1 MKNFSLS
8 IYLVICLFIGVSCQK
23 RTDDTDLVI
32 SDELSFI
39 LLTEGDSMFL
49 VSAEND
55 RLVKEK
61 QTNRDASASIYLS
74 EDQKLLFSMNR
85 TEGQINIM
93 DISRFNRWLPKPLE
107 RPLPTHWTGQDN
119 HSLVFNDGDGSVIY
133 VKSIP
138 STTEGFTVGIYQVP
152 GGVAHHGAALYLR
165 GDAIAMTFKNEDEEG
180 ALPKKVALVE
190 ISSQE
195 VMLST
200 EDLALGG
207 IHGAHSNGIFAL
219 FGSPEGILWVKEDQS
234 YGLIPNPQPLENSS
248 GNWIGTIEGA
258 GNTFVGSSRNHGL
271 FKIDPENQ
279 QIDLLY
285 SSDQIADFQI
295 SPDGKHTLVLS
306 KDNRLI
312 LLDNSEL
319 QVLAENTVPNQPEIP
334 KGFKMAIRNDL
345 LFVAA
350 LGYKQIQ
357 VLDLKTL
364 KALKTLQSDVEISE
378 FKLLVKS

>member
-1 MKNFSLS
+1 MKNFLLS
-8 IYLVICLFIGVSCQK
+8 IYLIICLYLGFSCQS
-23 RTDDTDLVI
+23 RTDKTDHVV
-32 SDELSFI
+32 SDELSFL

-49 VSAEND
+49 VSAEKD
-55 RLVKEK
+55 RLIKEK
-61 QTNRDASASIYLS
+61 QNVRDASASIYLS

-107 RPLPTHWTGQDN
+107 RPQPTHWTGMDN
-119 HSLVFNDGDGSVIY
+119 HSLIFNDGDASVIY

-138 STTEGFTVGIYQVP
+138 STTEGFTVGIYQAP
-152 GGVAHHGAALYLR
+152 GVAHHGAALYLN

-195 VMLST
+195 VLMTT
-200 EDLALGG
+200 EDISIGG
-207 IHGAHSNGIFAL
+207 IHGAHSNGNFAL
-219 FGSPEGILWVKEDQS
+219 FGATDGVLWVKEDKS

-279 QIDLLY
+279 RIDLLF
-285 SSDQIADFQI
+285 SSDQIADYQI

-312 LLDNSEL
+312 LLDNTEL
-319 QVLAENTVPNQPEIP
+319 KQLAENTVPDLPEVP
-334 KGFKMAIRNDL
+334 KGIKMAMNNEL

-364 KALKTLQSDVEISE
+364 KALKTLQSDVEISD
-378 FKLLVKS
+378 FKLLEKS

>member
-1 MKNFSLS
+1 MKNSTLS

-23 RTDDTDLVI
+23 RTDDTDQVI
-32 SDELSFI
+32 SNEYSFI

-49 VSAEND
+49 VSAEKD
-55 RLVKEK
+55 RLIKEK
-61 QTNRDASASIYLS
+61 QTIKDASASIYLS

-107 RPLPTHWTGQDN
+107 RPQPTHWTGKDN
-119 HSLVFNDGDGSVIY
+119 HSLIFNDGDGSVIY

-138 STTEGFTVGIYQVP
+138 STTEGFTVGIYQAP
-152 GGVAHHGAALYLR
+152 GVAHHGAALYLN

-195 VMLST
+195 VLMTT
-200 EDLALGG
+200 EDITLGG

-219 FGSPEGILWVKEDQS
+219 FGSTDGILWIKEDKT
-234 YGLIPNPQPLENSS
+234 YGLIPNPPPLENSS
-248 GNWIGTIEGA
+248 GNWIGSIKGA

-279 QIDLLY
+279 QIGMLY
-285 SSDQIADFQI
+285 SSDQIADFHI

-312 LLDNSEL
+312 LLDNNEL
-319 QVLAENTVPNQPEIP
+319 LILAENTVPNLPEIP
-334 KGFKMAIRNDL
+334 KGFKMAISNDL

-350 LGYKQIQ
+350 LGYKRIE

-364 KALKTLQSDVEISE
+364 KVLKNLQSEVVINE